1 MMSEIKR
8 FVLAASVGAGLLIF
22 GLASCDR
29 NQSSDENTARHAQQ
43 TEEATSIVI
52 ALHPGNKLTAK
63 LTNAPLS
70 TVAKEVSRTL
80 GVGIVINEQED
91 KRVTLAFEDLPL
103 KEGLVRI
110 FGPDANITYPPKLAE
125 TPSSKKQ
132 NDNLANNTISRLP
145 NSNSLSSQKNPLDQ
159 LIDQA
164 LNSPAPNDRI
174 QALKNLVQQIPN
186 APDKLLPV
194 FESALQDSDAQV
206 RKTVIDLVLYK
217 RIPIKEETIHDI
229 AVNDEDDEM
238 RGKAWVILTNRASP
252 ETLKQYLP
260 DALSDPN
267 PAIKNDARK
276 LLEKLE
282 SQANNG

>member
-1 MMSEIKR
+1 MMSKIKR

-29 NQSSDENTARHAQQ
+29 NQSSDENTAQQ
-43 TEEATSIVI
+43 AEEATSIVI

-80 GVGIVINEQED
+80 GVGIVINEQQKD

-125 TPSSKKQ
+125 TSSSKKQ
-132 NDNLANNTISRLP
+132 KDNLANNTISRLP

-206 RKTVIDLVLYK
+206 RKTAIDLVLYK
-217 RIPIKEETIHDI
+217 RIPIKDETIHDI
-229 AVNDEDDEM
+229 AVNDDDDEM

-282 SQANNG
+282 SQGSNG